1 VDPSGRRV
9 AVASEC
15 VRVFVHYYAYS
26 NALAY
31 FSELSVKIIDLDE
44 ITNVV
49 VLQGGHK
56 KRIRKTTWH
65 PLGSILVRALNKIYI
80 TALLM
85 AFYSL
90 DDK

>member
-1 VDPSGRRV
+1 MH
-9 AVASEC
+9 AL
-15 VRVFVHYYAYS
+15 VFMHI
-26 NALAY
+26 LTLIAY

-65 PLGSILVRALNKIYI
+65 PSGSILVRAFNNINH
-80 TALLM
+80 TTLLM
-85 AFYSL
+85 AFYSS
-90 DDK
+90 DDKQFRWDHCSMECIRC